1 MRSTILGLALVCLLA
16 NGANAQTVSLTPS
29 VIELKGSYRQST
41 TQTLTMT
48 NTTGLT
54 LSFALQAQDVI
65 VANGKRASL
74 PAGDVPHS
82 IAATAVFSPA
92 TVTIPAGESR
102 SATVTLTVPDS
113 TSIRAVII
121 LFKGTTIIGKGRS
134 ASTVSLGA
142 LMTFTLSGHSAV
154 TVSELSVAPQTDAQ
168 NAAFEVAFVNDGT
181 EPVSPRGVAVILNG
195 SGAVVGKAS
204 FEPLRVLPG
213 ERQIVKTTYPGELR
227 EGLYRV
233 VSTFEF
239 AGKAVTKT
247 APLIVP

>member
-1 MRSTILGLALVCLLA
+1 MRATLSVLFLLCFLSS
-16 NGANAQTVSLTPS
+16 GANAQTVSLTPS

-41 TQTLTMT
+41 TQALTMT
-48 NTTGLT
+48 NTTGLA
-54 LSFALQAQDVI
+54 LSFDLQAQDVV
-65 VANGKRASL
+65 VANGKRLYL

-92 TVTIPAGESR
+92 SVTIPAGGSR
-102 SATVTLTVPDS
+102 SATVTLTVPHA
-113 TSIRAVII
+113 TPIRAVVI
-121 LFKGTTIIGKGRS
+121 LFKGTTTIGKGRS

-142 LMTFTLSGHSAV
+142 LMTFSLSDHSAV
-154 TVSELSVAPQTDAQ
+154 TVSELSVAPQTDSQ
-168 NAAFEVAFVNDGT
+168 NAAFEVAFVNGGT
-181 EPVSPRGVAVILNG
+181 EPVSPRGVAVILNA

-213 ERQIVKTTYPGELR
+213 ERQTFKTTYPGEL
-227 EGLYRV
+227 GKGIYRV

-247 APLIVP
+247 APLVVP